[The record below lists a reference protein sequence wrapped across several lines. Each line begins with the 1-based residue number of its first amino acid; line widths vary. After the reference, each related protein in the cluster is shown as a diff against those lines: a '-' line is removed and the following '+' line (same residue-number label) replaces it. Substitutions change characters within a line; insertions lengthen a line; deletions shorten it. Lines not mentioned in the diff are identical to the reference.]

1 MTAQLLLL
9 YENSGPEED
18 LSDLKDF
25 DEKNLRMTFPITNMD
40 ASEFNVF
47 VRKLNSE
54 IKEKFPSLNALA
66 TGPMVMFQAQNEYTD
81 KGITSS
87 FSVSLLLIS
96 ITFLFY
102 LGP

>member
-40 ASEFNVF
+40 A
-47 VRKLNSE
+47 K
-54 IKEKFPSLNALA
+54 
-66 TGPMVMFQAQNEYTD
+66 
-81 KGITSS
+81 
-87 FSVSLLLIS
+87 
-96 ITFLFY
+96 
-102 LGP
+102 